1 MHRILSSSPESSSA
15 ASSFVIF
22 FDFAFEAP
30 FAGLGFGAG
39 DEEALV
45 CWPFVARPE
54 RRGSSVACV
63 STSVRVA
70 DTCPVFHAF
79 WSITEGTLGLGVVIK
94 LT

>member
-54 RRGSSVACV
+54 RRGSSDMLDFLDGALYALDRSANSNVDND
-63 STSVRVA
+63 RW
-70 DTCPVFHAF
+70 DG
-79 WSITEGTLGLGVVIK
+79 EGGI
-94 LT
+94 